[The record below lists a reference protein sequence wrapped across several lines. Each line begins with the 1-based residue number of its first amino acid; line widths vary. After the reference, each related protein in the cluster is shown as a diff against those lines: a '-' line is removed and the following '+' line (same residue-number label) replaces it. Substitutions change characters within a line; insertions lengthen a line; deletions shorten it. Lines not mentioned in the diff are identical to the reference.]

1 MVTGNLNGHELPS
14 VRAHIHFPLLKTMLL
29 AGAKSFFKLSE
40 EIHQM
45 WPKLEYIYSVTE
57 VSFSGTNFMW
67 LFLEIALLLQE
78 VPLNREYAVR
88 GNFLKNRMLSRVKF
102 ASPGPKGP
110 PPCPLHAQLFAP
122 ILSPQIPAL

>member
-1 MVTGNLNGHELPS
+1 
-14 VRAHIHFPLLKTMLL
+14 
-29 AGAKSFFKLSE
+29 
-40 EIHQM
+40 M